1 MNPTVTLRGY
11 LGKKPALCETKP
23 RTLTRTRRN
32 PVAEMDEPYEIT
44 VPSRDYMVLR
54 LATRDAGRTT
64 WHRLM
69 VWNAGAVCHR
79 IIRFSGVG
87 DLVEVAGHFDTFSFP
102 VIEDDQEK
110 WIELRQLI
118 VQSFR
123 RLRIARRNLPP
134 EIP

>member
-1 MNPTVTLRGY
+1 
-11 LGKKPALCETKP
+11 
-23 RTLTRTRRN
+23 
-32 PVAEMDEPYEIT
+32 MDEPYEIT
-44 VPSRDYMVLR
+44 VPSRDYMVLS

-69 VWNAGAVCHR
+69 VWSAGALCHR
-79 IIRFSGVG
+79 NVRFSGAG
-87 DLVEVAGHFDTFSFP
+87 DLVEVTGHFDTFSFP
-102 VIEDDQEK
+102 VIENEQETR
-110 WIELRQLI
+110 IELRQLI